1 MFEGLFRVALKANTT
16 LQEVDVSQNDAEA
29 SLEALV
35 EGIADIH
42 LRTLRISFPVDPSDS
57 ATEKEQEDAE
67 VGDGVALSAALDRL
81 LPGLRGNK
89 SLTNLVLV
97 DEDSVP
103 LVLRDGGEVQQL
115 LASNRS
121 AERQYTKTTEHV
133 GKTAED

>member
-42 LRTLRISFPVDPSDS
+42 LRTLRISFPVDTGDS

-81 LPGLRGNK
+81 LPRLRRNK
-89 SLTNLVLV
+89 SLNNLVLV

-103 LVLRDGGEVQQL
+103 LILRDGGEVQHI
-115 LASNRS
+115 LAHN
-121 AERQYTKTTEHV
+121 AEQ
-133 GKTAED
+133 